1 MTKFEFLTFS
11 NRSYMKPPF
20 QILKQASDMLVFDK
34 INFKTEDD
42 ISEFNQKHS
51 KFIQQ
56 NPHGYGLWI
65 WKPKVILDQLMSME
79 DDDILVYADLGTH
92 LNKEGIEML
101 YIYFKKLTDE
111 KYSFVV
117 FDSGDKYQIRNYVK
131 MDAIMHYLPS
141 AKNSEQTICYAGI
154 MIIRKNK
161 KSISLLEE
169 WLELC
174 ENYNFLERKISRNH
188 KESEFFIGN
197 ECDNG
202 LFNLCV
208 LKYSDIIY
216 RFSKGE
222 VNLYHEDLQYEHLD
236 HAHRKLLSWKELSSK
251 PFQVR
256 RYRPKKKFTKS
267 YTIHV
272 IESNNYW
279 VHMKNQFELLDSI
292 KLLKVEDKCT
302 NNDVIY
308 KHIELLNEAH
318 KNKLPFL
325 IIMEDDIILKQ
336 DFEER
341 FHILINFLENNL
353 EQWSIFNGNPT
364 FEKYETTVVE
374 ILPLIVRSMHFY
386 FSSFVIYNVKDYD
399 QILKNITGNP
409 VKNYE
414 QITCVPYLTE
424 TGDDDVVASNNEITK
439 RISKNFI
446 FLEPLEGSLGD
457 ILFQIF
463 ASYGVAKS
471 KNIPLVVH
479 TKYMGGSS
487 NKYMKYFYPEELL
500 WFIEVCS
507 KQLKDFSNK
516 KNLKKNI
523 FNITQEYAYTYK
535 FPIRKPPFVIYGY
548 MQHKEYFDFCRKD
561 IHALLRLG
569 YQEIPLEKETFN
581 CGVVMGLNNEKNIQ
595 YFSCCMDKILEKH
608 PNVTF
613 HVFFGNDIKEYLE
626 KYNCIFHVENNE
638 TLILSYAASM
648 NSHITNDS
656 TLSWWAAYLSN
667 KNTYQSSIWKN
678 EQLPNGLLLPGSIII

>member
-1 MTKFEFLTFS
+1 
-11 NRSYMKPPF
+11 
-20 QILKQASDMLVFDK
+20 
-34 INFKTEDD
+34 
-42 ISEFNQKHS
+42 
-51 KFIQQ
+51 
-56 NPHGYGLWI
+56 
-65 WKPKVILDQLMSME
+65 
-79 DDDILVYADLGTH
+79 
-92 LNKEGIEML
+92 
-101 YIYFKKLTDE
+101 
-111 KYSFVV
+111 
-117 FDSGDKYQIRNYVK
+117 
-131 MDAIMHYLPS
+131 
-141 AKNSEQTICYAGI
+141 
-154 MIIRKNK
+154 
-161 KSISLLEE
+161 
-169 WLELC
+169 
-174 ENYNFLERKISRNH
+174 
-188 KESEFFIGN
+188 
-197 ECDNG
+197 
-202 LFNLCV
+202 
-208 LKYSDIIY
+208 
-216 RFSKGE
+216 
-222 VNLYHEDLQYEHLD
+222 
-236 HAHRKLLSWKELSSK
+236 
-251 PFQVR
+251 
-256 RYRPKKKFTKS
+256 
-267 YTIHV
+267 
-272 IESNNYW
+272 
-279 VHMKNQFELLDSI
+279 
-292 KLLKVEDKCT
+292 
-302 NNDVIY
+302 
-308 KHIELLNEAH
+308 
-318 KNKLPFL
+318 
-325 IIMEDDIILKQ
+325 
-336 DFEER
+336 
-341 FHILINFLENNL
+341 
-353 EQWSIFNGNPT
+353 
-364 FEKYETTVVE
+364 YETTVVE

-678 EQLPNGLLLPGSIII
+678 EQL